1 MNVTKIN
8 SSQILDD
15 IKVIA
20 GIEETAE
27 YINTKLT
34 EYILENNID
43 KKQLILDY
51 PSQDII
57 RSIYQS
63 NDPYNKE
70 LNKCNVEVC
79 GREKF
84 TTIIDS
90 TISIGK
96 SSLQNGITKYIIG

>member
-43 KKQLILDY
+43 KK
-51 PSQDII
+51 
-57 RSIYQS
+57 
-63 NDPYNKE
+63 
-70 LNKCNVEVC
+70 
-79 GREKF
+79 
-84 TTIIDS
+84 
-90 TISIGK
+90 
-96 SSLQNGITKYIIG
+96 